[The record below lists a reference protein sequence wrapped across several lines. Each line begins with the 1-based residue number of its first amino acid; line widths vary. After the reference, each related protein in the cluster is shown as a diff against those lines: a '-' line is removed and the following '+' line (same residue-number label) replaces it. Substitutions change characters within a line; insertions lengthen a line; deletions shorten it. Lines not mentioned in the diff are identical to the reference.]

1 MLITMDKTYTRS
13 AVLELRAADA
23 ERRTVT
29 AVLSTEEPV
38 DRYGEAEVLE
48 HSERAVDLTR
58 ATGGLP
64 LLWNHDTASPIGVV
78 DDVKLDGSK
87 LRGTL
92 RFGMSARAAE
102 VWADVKAGILRS
114 MSIGY
119 RIHETK
125 QITGGYKATRW
136 SVFEASIVGVPAD
149 HMAGIGRS
157 LEKTS
162 MTTPTDPIDIREFQ
176 VREKERRTNIRGAFD
191 MFLATTHDEAR
202 RAELETVRD
211 ACLDDPKVDE
221 AAANA
226 RLLSILGRGIAP
238 IATAPPVQRQAP
250 SFAGPGGYAEY
261 PFGRDSGIRFEHGRT
276 SAEKYAHGLTAAMCV
291 RAGVET
297 DANVIREVNASGLRG
312 MSLLA
317 MGREYLRQQGVDV
330 ARVNDRQVA
339 DAMLRGASF
348 LRGGPIIS
356 HGTSDFSG
364 LMLDASNK
372 AMLIGFNEAPETW
385 RPWVRKMN
393 ANDFKPT
400 NAIGMSNFG
409 DLDIVPEHAE
419 YEYGTFSDVKESG
432 TLRTYGKLFSISRQ
446 AIINDDLQAFTEV
459 PRLMGRAA
467 SRMVGDECYAI
478 LTTNPQLAQDSTA
491 VFHTDHGNIYT
502 TTGAGAPSV
511 TTLDTMMAGMATRT
525 DPSGATLNING
536 RYLLVPKALENTA
549 RVLVAATYDPAGTA
563 GTLKPNPYSGRV
575 DVVADP
581 RLDTFNA
588 AGWFLAGDPNL
599 FPGVVVLFLDGNEAP
614 YIESQNSFTQDG
626 IAYKVRL
633 DVRAFAL
640 DYRPLAYNDGT
651 N

>member
-1 MLITMDKTYTRS
+1 MDKTYTRS
-13 AVLELRAADA
+13 AVLELRAADV
-23 ERRTVT
+23 EKRTVS

-48 HSERAVDLTR
+48 HTERAVDLTR

-64 LLWNHDTASPIGVV
+64 LLWNHDTSTPIGVV
-78 DDVKLDGSK
+78 DDVKLDSGK

-125 QITGGYKATRW
+125 QIPGGFKATRW

-149 HMAGIGRS
+149 HQAGIGRS
-157 LEKTS
+157 LESK
-162 MTTPTDPIDIREFQ
+162 MTTTPNDPIDIREFQ
-176 VREKERRTNIRGAFD
+176 TREKERRTNIRSAFD
-191 MFLATTHDEAR
+191 MFLTTICDEAR
-202 RAELETVRD
+202 RAELESIRD

-226 RLLSILGRGIAP
+226 RLLAVLGRGISP
-238 IATAPPVQRQAP
+238 IATAPPMQRQAP
-250 SFAGPGGYAEY
+250 SFGPGGHQEY
-261 PFGRDSGIRFEHGRT
+261 PFGRDSQIRFEAGQT

-297 DANVIREVNASGLRG
+297 DANVVRAVNASGLRG

-317 MGREYLRQQGVDV
+317 MGREFLRQQGFDV
-330 ARVNDRQVA
+330 ARVNDRQIA
-339 DAMLRGASF
+339 DAMLGRSASF
-348 LRGGPIIS
+348 MRGGPIIS
-356 HGTSDFSG
+356 HGTSDFSH

-372 AMLIGFNEAPETW
+372 ALLMGFDEAPETW
-385 RPWVRKMN
+385 RPWVRKQN

-409 DLDIVPEHAE
+409 DLDVVPEHAE

-446 AIINDDLQAFTEV
+446 AIVNDDLSAFTEV

-478 LTTNPQLAQDSTA
+478 LTTNPTLSQDSTA
-491 VFHTDHGNIYT
+491 VFHTSHGNIYT

-511 TTLDTMMAGMATRT
+511 TTLDTMMSGMATRT

-549 RVLVAATYDPAGTA
+549 RALATAIYDPAGTA
-563 GTLKPNPYSGRV
+563 GTLKPNPYGGRI

-581 RLDTFNA
+581 RLDAFNA

-599 FPGVVVLFLDGNEAP
+599 FPAVVVLFLDGNEAP

-640 DYRPLAYNDGT
+640 DYRPLAYNDGVA
-651 N
+651 